1 MWQATFFW
9 GGLVEKKLGIRC
21 IEQSVSSPYQWWD
34 VVTQGKAP
42 IPQPSYV
49 TQGRH
54 SWLSSYRRYE
64 LLYNHIST
72 VLYYSYDPLFYHKYS
87 IYLPAELLEAHIPM
101 LLCSFPQR
109 FVGYPCTVSRLSLKI
124 WYQNEAFWDPVSGQ
138 IHGSVIQ
145 QAGCESRNSV
155 AGFSWL
161 MGKNPNLCHRSQQS
175 SQFKKRTICN
185 NKTGCCFQV
194 LFMFHHIWDDPK
206 QLIFRGIEHQ
216 QPDHV

>member
-1 MWQATFFW
+1 MRGRSGNISPGGWIHKPVLIYLGWSSPCCVASDTLG
-9 GGLVEKKLGIRC
+9 GGLVEKKVGIRC

-34 VVTQGKAP
+34 VFTQGKAP

-54 SWLSSYRRYE
+54 SWLSRYRRYE

-72 VLYYSYDPLFYHKYS
+72 VFHYSYDPLFYHKYS

-124 WYQNEAFWDPVSGQ
+124 WYQNEAFW
-138 IHGSVIQ
+138 GSRFWSNPWFYMSFSKLAVK
-145 QAGCESRNSV
+145 AGTRLQD
-155 AGFSWL
+155 F
-161 MGKNPNLCHRSQQS
+161 
-175 SQFKKRTICN
+175 
-185 NKTGCCFQV
+185 
-194 LFMFHHIWDDPK
+194 
-206 QLIFRGIEHQ
+206 
-216 QPDHV
+216 PD